1 MRALRHHVLHARRI
15 DVGEH
20 GCEVRRSGLCVLLTR
35 EVRQLI
41 ENFRTPCGK
50 SIENVERIVE
60 VFGGFAD
67 AFSSGGNKNFMKHVL
82 TRPRNLKAPRAC
94 ERIAF
99 QWKRPGFIE
108 KNIDILKSL
117 GVDGTNNFHRAL
129 GRTSFGEEFYFGL
142 LDRKSVV

>member
-1 MRALRHHVLHARRI
+1 
-15 DVGEH
+15 
-20 GCEVRRSGLCVLLTR
+20 
-35 EVRQLI
+35 
-41 ENFRTPCGK
+41 
-50 SIENVERIVE
+50 
-60 VFGGFAD
+60 
-67 AFSSGGNKNFMKHVL
+67 MKHVL

-94 ERIAF
+94 ERIVF

-142 LDRKSVV
+142 LVVLEILDVFNNRRNVEGGKIVVKTRAKDSFV